1 VTAGGTIA
9 GGTLT
14 VSVEALA
21 PGSIGNV
28 PAGAVTLTAATEPGI
43 FTVTNEEPITG
54 GTDPETDEALR
65 ERLLAAYRGRGPGTV
80 RDYEIWARAY
90 SGVGRVTVIP
100 LWDGPGTVLVIALT
114 EDGDPV
120 SGGTV
125 TGLQALLD
133 PVAGEGGGDAPI
145 GPEVTVVTAT
155 EIDVDVTATVELET
169 GYSVDGA
176 TGTVDLTDSI
186 SAAVTTYLESVEPG
200 QEIVVRKIISAI
212 VSIPGVHDVDVD
224 DPAANVSLDSSPTA
238 EIATLGTLAL
248 TEGAVP

>member
-1 VTAGGTIA
+1 
-9 GGTLT
+9 
-14 VSVEALA
+14 
-21 PGSIGNV
+21 
-28 PAGAVTLTAATEPGI
+28 
-43 FTVTNEEPITG
+43 
-54 GTDPETDEALR
+54 
-65 ERLLAAYRGRGPGTV
+65 
-80 RDYEIWARAY
+80 
-90 SGVGRVTVIP
+90 VTVIP

-186 SAAVTTYLESVEPG
+186 SAAVTTYLEPG
-200 QEIVVRKIISAI
+200 QEIVVRKIISEI